1 MKMKRKRLTQAV
13 LAAAIAV
20 ALSAG
25 PAWSMG
31 KKPKAVDKEK
41 TLGKAGTMTK
51 SYDPET
57 GVKRMEKT
65 IGHGEKT
72 MTLEK
77 GPHSGAT
84 VERSWGPNPEGKPSS
99 PGQGQS
105 AFPGKGKGKDKWK

>member
-1 MKMKRKRLTQAV
+1 MKPRMLTQAI
-13 LAAAIAV
+13 LSAAIAV

-25 PAWSMG
+25 PVWSMG

-72 MTLEK
+72 MVLEK
-77 GPHSGAT
+77 ERQSGAT
-84 VERSWGPNPEGKPSS
+84 VERSWGSSPEEKSTS
-99 PGQGQS
+99 PGQAPS
-105 AFPGKGKGKDKWK
+105 AFPGKGKGKGKWK